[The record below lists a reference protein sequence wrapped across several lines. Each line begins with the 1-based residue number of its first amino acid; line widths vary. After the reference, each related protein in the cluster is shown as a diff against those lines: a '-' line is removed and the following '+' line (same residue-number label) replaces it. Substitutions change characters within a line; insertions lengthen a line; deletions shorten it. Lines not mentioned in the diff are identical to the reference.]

1 MKIEVSIIIINFNT
15 YQLTCECIESILD
28 KTKGVSYEVILV
40 DNDSKECNPDLF
52 KEKFPF
58 ITLIKSKK
66 NLGFSK
72 GNNLGIENSKGDVV
86 LLLNSDTVL
95 VNDAISICY
104 NRLIK
109 EKEIGVITSKL
120 IYPSGIIQQQCRK
133 FESLTTLLI
142 EQLRIHKLWSKEKR
156 GKKMLGFYF
165 DHQTEVNPDMIWGTF
180 FMFKREILTCFPEN
194 KLAETFFMYGEDHE
208 WCYQLK
214 TFTDYHILY
223 D

>member
-15 YQLTCECIESILD
+15 FQLTCECIESILD

-40 DNDSKECNPDLF
+40 DNGSVECDPDLF
-52 KEKFPF
+52 KEEFPM
-58 ITLIKSKK
+58 INLIKSKL

-72 GNNLGIENSKGDVV
+72 GNNLGIKSSKGEMV

-95 VNDAISICY
+95 ENDAISICY
-104 NRLIK
+104 NRLIR
-109 EKEIGVITSKL
+109 EKRVGVITSKL
-120 IYPSGIIQQQCRK
+120 IYPNGEVQKQCRR
-133 FESLTTLLI
+133 FETISRLLI

-194 KLAETFFMYGEDHE
+194 KLAETFFM
-208 WCYQLK
+208 
-214 TFTDYHILY
+214 
-223 D
+223 